1 MKFHEAIERLSQEYP
16 VLMECIDEDIFTL
29 DNDRFAIAKAYE
41 DGADYVQNYYDE
53 FEVRTMSAEYWE
65 VVMQLE
71 IWDKEVE
78 VPEDFLD
85 PTEPSALDMQEG
97 GDHYK
102 DLGIQPIEYIIENNL
117 DFIQGNMIKYATR
130 HKEKGGKEDLLKVIH
145 YANLAIEL
153 QYGEDLCEC

>member
-1 MKFHEAIERLSQEYP
+1 MKFHEAIERLCQEYP
-16 VLMECIDEDIFTL
+16 VLIECIDEDIFKL
-29 DNDRFAIAKAYE
+29 DNDRFAVAEAYE
-41 DGADYVQNYYDE
+41 DGANYVQSYYDE
-53 FEVRTMSAEYWE
+53 FEVRTMCTEYWE

-78 VPEDFLD
+78 VPENFLD
-85 PTEPSALDMQEG
+85 PTTPSALELQEG

>member
-1 MKFHEAIERLSQEYP
+1 MKFHEAIERLDEEYP
-16 VLMECIDEDIFTL
+16 VLIECTDEDIFAL
-29 DNDRFAIAKAYE
+29 DDNRFAVAKSYH
-41 DGADYVQNYYDE
+41 DGASYIQDHYD
-53 FEVRTMSAEYWE
+53 FETRTMCKDYWE
-65 VVMQLE
+65 LVLRLE
-71 IWDKEVE
+71 TGELPEIG

-102 DLGIQPIEYIIENNL
+102 DLSIQPIEYITENNL

-130 HKEKGGKEDLLKVIH
+130 HKDKGGKEDLLKVIH

>member
-85 PTEPSALDMQEG
+85 PTEPSALGMQEG
-97 GDHYK
+97 GSHYK

-130 HKEKGGKEDLLKVIH
+130 HKDKGGKEDLLKVIH